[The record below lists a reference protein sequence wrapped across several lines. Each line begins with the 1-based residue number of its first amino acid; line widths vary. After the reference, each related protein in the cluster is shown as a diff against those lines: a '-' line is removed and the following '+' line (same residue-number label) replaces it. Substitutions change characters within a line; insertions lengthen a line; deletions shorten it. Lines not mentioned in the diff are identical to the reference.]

1 MARGKY
7 GTSSQ
12 GLKVTRFE
20 RDENPLTLHC
30 SSVTL
35 PKQSFKMKSR
45 QLQLRDPAVI
55 LMVDENVHGLV
66 ARKTVLG
73 QNGFAVITATNAEM
87 GLQFFAQQHID
98 LVVTEYR
105 MQDMDGPTFIA
116 RLRELNPTLPII
128 LLSGLVEMLG
138 LDERSTGADAVLAK
152 SASEATSLV
161 RTVTRLLA
169 RRTLRKPVRRELGV
183 PAAVVTNVG

>member
-1 MARGKY
+1 MARGNY
-7 GTSSQ
+7 GVPSQ
-12 GLKVTRFE
+12 ALKVTRFE

-35 PKQSFKMKSR
+35 PKQSSKMKSR

-87 GLQFFAQQHID
+87 GLQLFAQQHID

-105 MQDMDGPTFIA
+105 LQDMDGPTFIA

-152 SASEATSLV
+152 CASEATSLV